1 MLTCSASLLIW
12 ATARMAMI
20 SLRTKPLM
28 ILVHSRWR
36 LERLNLPIAERCCST
51 VFPIAAPVSPVLS
64 CHLKYVL
71 SCHLKSVLSCRLK
84 KLCETCC
91 PTHTFWP
98 EKYNPRPKPTVTFP
112 TWKEVCLDCSNID
125 CKISLYPVLQ
135 QVALP

>member
-1 MLTCSASLLIW
+1 MSTCLASRLIFATDRIAKISFSTLSLLVLALI
-12 ATARMAMI
+12 RCH
-20 SLRTKPLM
+20 P
-28 ILVHSRWR
+28 
-36 LERLNLPIAERCCST
+36 EGLNLPIAERCCST

-84 KLCETCC
+84 KLFETCC